1 MNRKQLTLSLLAM
14 AWALLAS
21 APAHAY
27 IGLCC
32 GKCGGNMPMDIPGGG
47 IPETHEFRIK
57 IQPSIMHMSG
67 LRRGSSNVDT
77 ASVLGMPVMMGKA
90 TGKYMAAP
98 TSMDMR
104 MLNLVAGYSF
114 TDDFFAGVMA
124 MYTDNRMDMQFNKMM
139 SMPVGMGGTGQAG
152 FTMKSKGMMDTMLMS
167 KYRLYADDPLIPS
180 QEASLFVG
188 LSMPTGSIDK
198 RNSTH
203 PLAMRQTEL
212 LPYGMQLGSGTWDPI
227 VGLLYQRSLSPLWWG
242 LDARYTQ
249 RTGHNKRGYRLGNRA
264 QVDAYLM
271 YQPHVSLVLY
281 GEINGNWQGKMHG
294 EADEALSGASGH
306 ATKGNAASPYMTP
319 LWDPAFSGKTQLF
332 ATIGA
337 QWQPMPLQIID
348 ASVQLPLYQRMN
360 GLQLKDKWRV
370 MLTWYVE
377 IPTSDSVRALHNTH
391 TPADA
396 ALGF

>member
-1 MNRKQLTLSLLAM
+1 MNNRTQILLSLLAM
-14 AWALLAS
+14 AWTLFAS

-67 LRRGSSNVDT
+67 LRQGSSNIDT
-77 ASVLGMPVMMGKA
+77 ASVLGMPLMMGKA

-98 TSMDMR
+98 TSMDMT

-124 MYTDNRMDMQFNKMM
+124 MYADNRMDMIFSPMM
-139 SMPVGMGGTGQAG
+139 AATAGQAG
-152 FTMKSKGMMDTMLMS
+152 FTMKSKGIMDMMLMS
-167 KYRLYADDPLIPS
+167 KYRLYADDPMIPS
-180 QEASLFVG
+180 EEVSLFAA
-188 LSMPTGSIDK
+188 LSMPTGSIDE

-203 PLAMRQTEL
+203 PLAMRKAEL
-212 LPYGMQLGSGTWDPI
+212 LPYGMQLGSGTWDPVI
-227 VGLLYQRSLSPLWWG
+227 GLLYQRSLSPWWWG
-242 LDARYTQ
+242 LDVRYTL
-249 RTGHNKRGYRLGNRA
+249 RSGHNKRGYRLGDRA
-264 QVDAYLM
+264 QIDAYLM
-271 YQPHVSLVLY
+271 YQPYVSLVLY
-281 GEINGNWQGKMHG
+281 GELNGNWQGRMHG
-294 EADEALSGASGH
+294 EADEAVSGASGR
-306 ATKGNAASPYMTP
+306 ATQGNPASPYMTP

-337 QWQPMPLQIID
+337 QLQPLPLQIID

-377 IPTSDSVRALHNTH
+377 IPTGKSVRALHNAH